1 MLQAGSG
8 PLDREAAFGPK
19 HRDHICSTIFPS
31 TNARCE
37 QVPLYRCTCTNLHT
51 KTDSIFLDR
60 IAIHFVTT
68 RHLDYDTGINDLG
81 YGRTSVG
88 LGTKVG
94 YAPAIFRIAVN
105 DPPISM
111 SERLIQERV
120 GEVVRTL
127 SCSADVAALNDAL
140 ALPYSLASSSKSRAL
155 AGSAAKPRRG
165 SVGHRCAQGDRP
177 ETSGLAWLECIAP
190 YHSDPSANAA

>member
-1 MLQAGSG
+1 MPIECCKA
-8 PLDREAAFGPK
+8 DRDLWIGRLHLGQSIAIISV
-19 HRDHICSTIFPS
+19 RQYFPQ
-31 TNARCE
+31 RM
-37 QVPLYRCTCTNLHT
+37 QLYRCTCTNPHT

-60 IAIHFVTT
+60 IAIHFATT
-68 RHLDYDTGINDLG
+68 RHLDYGTGINDLG
-81 YGRTSVG
+81 SGRTSAG

-127 SCSADVAALNDAL
+127 SCSADVAGFNDAL
-140 ALPYSLASSSKSRAL
+140 ALPYSLASSSKLRAL
-155 AGSAAKPRRG
+155 VRSAAKPRRG
-165 SVGHRCAQGDRP
+165 SVKRRCAQGASP
-177 ETSGLAWLECIAP
+177 GTSGLAWLECTAP